1 MLNYFIRMQLI
12 CPECKNEVNLSAYP
26 NLAVGNVI
34 ECNVCGITLL
44 VNEMNGDVVTCE
56 VVDEGK

>member
-1 MLNYFIRMQLI
+1 MSLT
-12 CPECKNEVNLSAYP
+12 CPECKNQVDLSVYP
-26 NLAVGNVI
+26 TLAVGHVI

-44 VNEMNGDVVTCE
+44 VKSMDNSSVDVE